1 LGGSR
6 AHMACERGNSTAGLQ
21 RAPREEELGGRER
34 GGTTAGLLK
43 SHSLGRSGDGAK
55 HRPVGNPTKAELAG
69 GKRDSD
75 VSSVG
80 SEKRPIEKPAWTSG
94 WATGEVGRE
103 GLGAVAIRIG
113 GCFPRRSTVPCG
125 VYLQATEF
133 RTSRQERPRSEGE
146 NGDLALRSARN
157 IKALWP
163 LGSQLVA
170 GQRRGEG
177 NREGPAQKRPSRVCK
192 LYKAANDAAVIC

>member
-1 LGGSR
+1 VEGCLGGSR

-55 HRPVGNPTKAELAG
+55 HRPVENPTKAELAG

-80 SEKRPIEKPAWTSG
+80 SG

-146 NGDLALRSARN
+146 NGDLALRSARC
-157 IKALWP
+157 ATSRP
-163 LGSQLVA
+163 F
-170 GQRRGEG
+170 
-177 NREGPAQKRPSRVCK
+177 GPW
-192 LYKAANDAAVIC
+192 AANWWRVNGGERETERGLTEKAVEGM

>member
-21 RAPREEELGGRER
+21 RAPREEELGGREG

-80 SEKRPIEKPAWTSG
+80 SG

-133 RTSRQERPRSEGE
+133 RTGSRQERPRSEGE
-146 NGDLALRSARN
+146 NGDLPSKCALRN

>member
-1 LGGSR
+1 VEGCLGGSR
-6 AHMACERGNSTAGLQ
+6 AHMARERGNSTAGLQ

-80 SEKRPIEKPAWTSG
+80 SG

-146 NGDLALRSARN
+146 NGDLALRSARC
-157 IKALWP
+157 ATSRP
-163 LGSQLVA
+163 F
-170 GQRRGEG
+170 
-177 NREGPAQKRPSRVCK
+177 GPW
-192 LYKAANDAAVIC
+192 AANWWRVNGGERETERGLTEKAVEGM

>member
-1 LGGSR
+1 
-6 AHMACERGNSTAGLQ
+6 MARERGNSTAGLQ

-80 SEKRPIEKPAWTSG
+80 SG

-133 RTSRQERPRSEGE
+133 RTGSRQERPRSEGE
-146 NGDLALRSARN
+146 NGDLGGASRWNETEGFKKTCKNSANWWRVN
-157 IKALWP
+157 GGERETERGLIEKA
-163 LGSQLVA
+163 V
-170 GQRRGEG
+170 EG
-177 NREGPAQKRPSRVCK
+177 M
-192 LYKAANDAAVIC
+192 

>member
-1 LGGSR
+1 MGGSR
-6 AHMACERGNSTAGLQ
+6 AHMARERGNSTAGLQ

-80 SEKRPIEKPAWTSG
+80 SG

-146 NGDLALRSARN
+146 NGDLALRSARCATSRPFGPWAAN
-157 IKALWP
+157 WWRVNGGERETERALHRK
-163 LGSQLVA
+163 G
-170 GQRRGEG
+170 RRGYV
-177 NREGPAQKRPSRVCK
+177 NCTKRPTTQP
-192 LYKAANDAAVIC
+192 

>member
-1 LGGSR
+1 
-6 AHMACERGNSTAGLQ
+6 MARERGNSTAGLQ

-80 SEKRPIEKPAWTSG
+80 SG

-146 NGDLALRSARN
+146 NGDLPFEVRAAQHQG
-157 IKALWP
+157 P
-163 LGSQLVA
+163 LAPGQPTGGGSTE
-170 GQRRGEG
+170 GRGKQRG
-177 NREGPAQKRPSRVCK
+177 AS
-192 LYKAANDAAVIC
+192 